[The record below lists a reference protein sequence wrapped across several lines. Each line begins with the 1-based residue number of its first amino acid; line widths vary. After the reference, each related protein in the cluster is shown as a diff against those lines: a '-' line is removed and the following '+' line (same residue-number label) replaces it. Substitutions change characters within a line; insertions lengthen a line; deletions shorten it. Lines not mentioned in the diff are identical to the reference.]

1 MPATAADLEPEG
13 PRGRLRQGTA
23 LALGCL
29 LIGALARAAAPEW
42 RDLESRIQYGY
53 YTEDATSLR
62 NLAQGLA
69 ADESHDPLSSYYAA
83 LLDWRRAQLT
93 PSGAA
98 SLAHHCVSELD
109 AALEKD
115 ATAAEALAL
124 RAACNAQP
132 LEEGGLHLPLS
143 SYGVHRDLSRARDLA
158 PHNPRVLLLGALSD
172 YQLPSSLGGNKER
185 ALSGVRAAV
194 IAFDAERHGTE
205 HVPGW
210 GAAEAYLLL
219 ARCLLDHHDTL
230 GAREALEH
238 ALLIAPEFAQARR
251 LMTKITAG

>member
-1 MPATAADLEPEG
+1 MPTTAADLELQG
-13 PRGRLRQGTA
+13 PRGQWRQGTVLA
-23 LALGCL
+23 LACL
-29 LIGALARAAAPEW
+29 LMIALARAASPEW

-53 YTEDATSLR
+53 YTEDAPSLR
-62 NLAQGLA
+62 NLAQALA
-69 ADESHDPLSSYYAA
+69 ADESHDPLRGYYAA

-93 PSGAA
+93 PAGTA
-98 SLAHHCVSELD
+98 SLAHQCVSELD
-109 AALEKD
+109 AALEKE
-115 ATAAEALAL
+115 ANSAEALAL
-124 RAACNAQP
+124 RAACNAQL
-132 LEEGGLHLPLS
+132 LEDGGLHLPLS
-143 SYGVHRDLSRARDLA
+143 SHGVHRDLSRARDLA
-158 PHNPRVLLLGALSD
+158 PHNPRVLLLSALSD

-185 ALSGVRAAV
+185 ALSGVREAV
-194 IAFDAERHGTE
+194 VAFDAERHGTE

-251 LMTKITAG
+251 LMTKITTG